1 MSEHIETV
9 IVGGGQAGLSISYY
23 LKQHRRDHIVLEQA
37 AQAGEAWHNHCWDS
51 FTLVTP
57 NWMLK
62 LPGAEYNGDDPD
74 GFLPRAEVVAY
85 LESYVER
92 ITLPVRYNVRVTS
105 VEQKLGRDG
114 YIVSTQVGAWEADNV
129 IIATGNFQEPKIP
142 QFSSDF
148 PPEILQLHSSQYRN
162 PSLLPH
168 GAVLVVGTAQSGCQI
183 AEELYQSGRK
193 VFLCVSNIGRL
204 PRRCRGKDIT
214 WWLDRTGQF
223 DRSLENMP
231 APHTRYSSNPQ
242 VSGRDGGHTL
252 NLHQFARDG
261 VVLLGHL
268 QGAQDGKVY
277 LASDLKES
285 LAKID
290 QVEVETL
297 GKLDEFIAQNGLD
310 FPEETVPV
318 LRDGYQAEIITE
330 LDLKSAGITNVIW
343 ATGYKFD
350 FSLVKL
356 PVFQEDGFPVQVRGS
371 RPIRPVFPRVI
382 VADRS

>member
-1 MSEHIETV
+1 
-9 IVGGGQAGLSISYY
+9 
-23 LKQHRRDHIVLEQA
+23 
-37 AQAGEAWHNHCWDS
+37 
-51 FTLVTP
+51 
-57 NWMLK
+57 
-62 LPGAEYNGDDPD
+62 
-74 GFLPRAEVVAY
+74 LPRAEVVAY

-92 ITLPVRYNVRVTS
+92 INLPVRYNVRVTS

-114 YIVSTQVGAWEADNV
+114 YIVCTNAGAWEADNV
-129 IIATGNFQEPKIP
+129 VMATGNFQEPKIP

-268 QGAQDGKVY
+268 QGAQDGKIY
-277 LASDLKES
+277 LAPDLKEC
-285 LAKID
+285 LAKVD
-290 QVEVETL
+290 QFEVETL
-297 GKLDEFIAQNGLD
+297 EKLDGSIAQNGLD

-330 LDLKSAGITNVIW
+330 LDLKPAGITSVIW

-350 FSLVKL
+350 FSLVNL
-356 PVFQEDGFPVQVRGS
+356 PVFDGDGFPVQVRGS
-371 RPIRPVFPRVI
+371 RPIRGCI
-382 VADRS
+382 S